1 VGPDL
6 TAITTLL
13 HCSCENTK
21 TPTIA
26 FVPAPQFTAS
36 PPIVPRSQLLE
47 EIRSWIRPLVTETQA
62 HGFGCGQYQEKEM
75 VTFSKNPQFLIRAV
89 FVAGSRSSTFNCPTP
104 SQFVAD
110 HTCRRRSPRAAL
122 FRLTASQ
129 EQLAAVICRCLPLK
143 MRMRCVRS
151 GHWCRDSLHKAVD
164 GSSVDQDACDQI
176 MSYSPGW
183 AHISQG
189 FSCPLAAGIGS
200 PASGHTSRH
209 R

>member
-1 VGPDL
+1 MR
-6 TAITTLL
+6 
-13 HCSCENTK
+13 
-21 TPTIA
+21 
-26 FVPAPQFTAS
+26 
-36 PPIVPRSQLLE
+36 PISGKGNGDILE
-47 EIRSWIRPLVTETQA
+47 EPAISHPCRIRSWKPLIDLQLS
-62 HGFGCGQYQEKEM
+62 H
-75 VTFSKNPQFLIRAV
+75 
-89 FVAGSRSSTFNCPTP
+89 P